1 MGGGHKKGPSQE
13 EESLPPPTKMGELH
27 PRTYLGAGL
36 DAGGGEDEEGA
47 VLLPGVSRGVL

>member
-1 MGGGHKKGPSQE
+1 MEHISFFSSDGQPQSPE
-13 EESLPPPTKMGELH
+13 RP
-27 PRTYLGAGL
+27 GAVGL